1 MIVRLKTQD
10 NQPMVG
16 VIMKFMKDFRDGFCE
31 TEQQEHQVRHCQGYQ
46 QVVEVTFE
54 GLLTEDQ
61 NRTNISKRSKHGEN
75 DTEVS
80 TCNLTPFYILNKHL
94 ASLTKE

>member
-16 VIMKFMKDFRDGFCE
+16 VRMKFMKDFRDGFYE

-80 TCNLTPFYILNKHL
+80 TCNVNVYINKYL